1 MRSTESIV
9 KEYRKAD
16 LEKRLYL
23 FLECPALRATFTEI
37 DQSENATAS
46 AFPAATRLE
55 FVDKFCCRELQSTPD
70 VRRIACCDRG

>member
-9 KEYRKAD
+9 EEYRKAD

-37 DQSENATAS
+37 DQS
-46 AFPAATRLE
+46 
-55 FVDKFCCRELQSTPD
+55 DSTPD
-70 VRRIACCDRG
+70 VRRIACCCRG

>member
-46 AFPAATRLE
+46 AFPAA
-55 FVDKFCCRELQSTPD
+55 C
-70 VRRIACCDRG
+70 

>member
-9 KEYRKAD
+9 EEYRKAD

-37 DQSENATAS
+37 DQS
-46 AFPAATRLE
+46 
-55 FVDKFCCRELQSTPD
+55 DSTPD
-70 VRRIACCDRG
+70 VRRTACCGRETGNPLVEDAACGAGLSGA

>member
-1 MRSTESIV
+1 MRITESIV
-9 KEYRKAD
+9 KEYREAD

-55 FVDKFCCRELQSTPD
+55 RHDLSDTT
-70 VRRIACCDRG
+70 